1 MATPRPTPASVDD
14 YIAGFPPAVQAVLQQ
29 VRQTVRAAAP
39 QAEEIIS
46 YQIPAYRQHGVLVYF
61 AAFKHH
67 VGFHPP
73 VHGTAA
79 LVAAVAPYAGP
90 KGNLRFPL
98 DAPMPLKL
106 ITRITRARL
115 RQNIA
120 RAAAAAR

>member
-67 VGFHPP
+67 VGFYPP
-73 VHGTAA
+73 VQGPAA
-79 LVAAVAPYAGP
+79 LVAAAAPYAGP

-106 ITRITRARL
+106 ITRITRTRL

-120 RAAAAAR
+120 RAGAAAR